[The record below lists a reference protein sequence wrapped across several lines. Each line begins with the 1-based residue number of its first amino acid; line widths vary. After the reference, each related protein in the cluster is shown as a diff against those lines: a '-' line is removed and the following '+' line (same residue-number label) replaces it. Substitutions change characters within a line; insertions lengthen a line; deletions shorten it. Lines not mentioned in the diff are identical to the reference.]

1 MVEICGRVCA
11 RERAIGCATFLA
23 YSSELVRCP
32 IVRSPR
38 TKSGFLHSVQL
49 GKLTL
54 HLGNYVRRGNVKI
67 ISEAHI
73 LLLRH
78 AMFFR
83 ISQFGAARRIAER
96 TLLVSFLRFFRTV
109 KIFVRVATRY
119 RRCFQ
124 KVGKCDSRHRKTATC
139 TTLLRFV
146 SKMTINLTLLLY
158 FLPSATDVRI
168 L

>member
-11 RERAIGCATFLA
+11 SGRSVAQYFWRILQSSFIAQSFVPRER
-23 YSSELVRCP
+23 
-32 IVRSPR
+32 R

-73 LLLRH
+73 FLLRH

-83 ISQFGAARRIAER
+83 ISQFGAARQTAEHV
-96 TLLVSFLRFFRTV
+96 TLFLASVCADHQNINRQFRLCVNTLPEMFP
-109 KIFVRVATRY
+109 KAG
-119 RRCFQ
+119 
-124 KVGKCDSRHRKTATC
+124 KV
-139 TTLLRFV
+139 
-146 SKMTINLTLLLY
+146 
-158 FLPSATDVRI
+158 
-168 L
+168 